1 MRALEDSLVGRASD
15 RSCSMA
21 IECDKVR
28 IEGTF
33 SFVPKKWLPR
43 VHGRDAQHPQSFYRV
58 EKSKASLDFM
68 HYMHL
73 HRNPDAQHIMQNCRK
88 NFPSSALA
96 IDSFRCRI
104 LNFRAEKHGSNR
116 WRVLCYLQV
125 YHPGSTM
132 RSVGQD
138 SSKKPPRPGH
148 GPGPVARVLR
158 ILPRKSELLLF
169 DRILCCC
176 LTGLP
181 KKWQLEQ
188 IWFPLTYYGIPHCG
202 AAAVRLP
209 RHAGGEVG
217 SESVSRCPAAAG
229 LSWRRRPARRVDNN
243 LNIMFAATSHPD
255 LLKSRTI

>member
-1 MRALEDSLVGRASD
+1 MLGDLGLAKQRDLL
-15 RSCSMA
+15 CMA

-73 HRNPDAQHIMQNCRK
+73 HRNPDAQHSMQNCRK

-116 WRVLCYLQV
+116 WRVFVL
-125 YHPGSTM
+125 
-132 RSVGQD
+132 
-138 SSKKPPRPGH
+138 SSS
-148 GPGPVARVLR
+148 L
-158 ILPRKSELLLF
+158 S
-169 DRILCCC
+169 
-176 LTGLP
+176 
-181 KKWQLEQ
+181 
-188 IWFPLTYYGIPHCG
+188 
-202 AAAVRLP
+202 
-209 RHAGGEVG
+209 
-217 SESVSRCPAAAG
+217 SRQ
-229 LSWRRRPARRVDNN
+229 
-243 LNIMFAATSHPD
+243 
-255 LLKSRTI
+255 

>member
-1 MRALEDSLVGRASD
+1 LIARAARVLGELGLAKQRDLL
-15 RSCSMA
+15 CMA

-125 YHPGSTM
+125 YHPGS
-132 RSVGQD
+132 
-138 SSKKPPRPGH
+138 KKPPRPG
-148 GPGPVARVLR
+148 
-158 ILPRKSELLLF
+158 PR
-169 DRILCCC
+169 
-176 LTGLP
+176 
-181 KKWQLEQ
+181 
-188 IWFPLTYYGIPHCG
+188 
-202 AAAVRLP
+202 A
-209 RHAGGEVG
+209 
-217 SESVSRCPAAAG
+217 
-229 LSWRRRPARRVDNN
+229 
-243 LNIMFAATSHPD
+243 
-255 LLKSRTI
+255 